1 MRKLLFM
8 AIAFLLVTTTQVLA
22 QNGRV
27 VKGKV
32 TDDNGAPLAGVSVT
46 AGSVG
51 TQTDA
56 SGSFN
61 LTVPATAKNLT
72 FSFTGFVSVTRSI
85 SGETINVSLK
95 QDDKSL
101 SEVVVVG
108 YGTQRRKEVTGNI
121 ASIKG
126 AEIANKPVQSFD
138 QALGGRAPGVQ

>member
-8 AIAFLLVTTTQVLA
+8 AIAFLFVTTVQVMA
-22 QNGRV
+22 QNGSV

-32 TDDNGAPLAGVSVT
+32 TDDNGAPLPGVSVT

-56 SGSFN
+56 GGNFSLS
-61 LTVPATAKNLT
+61 VPATAKNLT

-95 QDDKSL
+95 QEDKSL

-108 YGTQRRKEVTGNI
+108 YGTQRRK
-121 ASIKG
+121 
-126 AEIANKPVQSFD
+126 
-138 QALGGRAPGVQ
+138 